1 MERKVLFFTGAG
13 ISKESGVPTFQEMDG
28 IRQKLRR
35 KWAIRHPKEFRDMI
49 GLFCDSIVTYEPNA
63 AHLAI
68 AELGCS
74 VITMNV
80 DGLHQKAGSKNVL
93 AIHGDI
99 PTKEEVNSFWYPF
112 IPKGKPVLYGDMAPR
127 YYKAFHMIRSLKKGD
142 YFVIVGT
149 SFHTNI
155 SRDIKRM
162 AEKRGA
168 TVIEINENA
177 STEVPKVCETLK
189 QELNGTVNG

>member
-1 MERKVLFFTGAG
+1 MTKQVLFFTGAG

-35 KWAIRHPKEFRDMI
+35 KYAVLHQKEFRNMM
-49 GLFCDSIVTYEPNA
+49 GMFSEEIVKYEPNA

-68 AELGCS
+68 AKLGCP

-99 PTKEEVNSFWYPF
+99 PTKEDINSFWYPYLPF
-112 IPKGKPVLYGDMAPR
+112 GKPVLYGDVAPR

-142 YFVIVGT
+142 CLVIVGT
-149 SFHTNI
+149 SFYTNI

-168 TVIEINENA
+168 TVITINENA
-177 STEVPKVCETLK
+177 SIEVPKICENISKGSLR
-189 QELNGTVNG
+189 